1 MNCEQAKQ
9 LPIMDYFS
17 SIGMQPEKVRG
28 NEYWYKSPF
37 VREQQTGSLQLSKHK
52 NYWYCYNIGRGGNV
66 LDFVMLLHSCDLP
79 TALQIIA
86 KQVPTNTFLFVKQ
99 NTSIE
104 QAKEQTSGLQIEKVK
119 VLENK
124 ALVSYLESRHIPL
137 HFARKYVQECY
148 YKINSS
154 QTKPY
159 FALYFEND
167 KLGGEL
173 RNKHFKG
180 STTPKTITT
189 IKGRDSSKVCIF
201 EGFIDFLTA
210 LVHFKKP
217 YCEYDVIVL
226 NSVSNLPQ
234 LLTVPT
240 NLAKYQ
246 AIKLYLDND
255 DAGKQATN
263 LIQSK
268 YTNVVDYSFLY
279 ADYKDFNEMLVSKKQ
294 NPFEKP

>member
-1 MNCEQAKQ
+1 
-9 LPIMDYFS
+9 
-17 SIGMQPEKVRG
+17 
-28 NEYWYKSPF
+28 
-37 VREQQTGSLQLSKHK
+37 
-52 NYWYCYNIGRGGNV
+52 
-66 LDFVMLLHSCDLP
+66 
-79 TALQIIA
+79 
-86 KQVPTNTFLFVKQ
+86 
-99 NTSIE
+99 
-104 QAKEQTSGLQIEKVK
+104 
-119 VLENK
+119 
-124 ALVSYLESRHIPL
+124 
-137 HFARKYVQECY
+137 
-148 YKINSS
+148 
-154 QTKPY
+154 
-159 FALYFEND
+159 
-167 KLGGEL
+167 
-173 RNKHFKG
+173 
-180 STTPKTITT
+180 
-189 IKGRDSSKVCIF
+189 
-201 EGFIDFLTA
+201 LTA

-255 DAGKQATN
+255 DAGKQAKN

>member
-1 MNCEQAKQ
+1 VQNNHQHTIKE
-9 LPIMDYFS
+9 
-17 SIGMQPEKVRG
+17 
-28 NEYWYKSPF
+28 
-37 VREQQTGSLQLSKHK
+37 SK
-52 NYWYCYNIGRGGNV
+52 
-66 LDFVMLLHSCDLP
+66 
-79 TALQIIA
+79 
-86 KQVPTNTFLFVKQ
+86 
-99 NTSIE
+99 
-104 QAKEQTSGLQIEKVK
+104 LQIEKIK
-119 VLENK
+119 ILENR
-124 ALVSYLESRHIPL
+124 ALLEYLEQQRKIP
-137 HFARKYVQECY
+137 FAIAKKYVKECY

-154 QTKPY
+154 QAGGSPIKPY

-226 NSVSNLPQ
+226 NSLANLD
-234 LLTVPT
+234 TA

-255 DAGKQATN
+255 DAGKQAKN